1 MHASIGEQ
9 VGGLL
14 ELSLLRQQSRWKE
27 RVEGLRNLVDSLQPN
42 YKGMK
47 GWRMH
52 WDMQLFKVLEHQYQL
67 GLEGLHQDLPQIKCD
82 LEFKSRRL
90 QLRPALEELR
100 TEFYREIKKFISIPT
115 GFKGLGYF
123 EEGAA
128 GKHKVGDIG
137 EI

>member
-52 WDMQLFKVLEHQYQL
+52 WDMQARAS
-67 GLEGLHQDLPQIKCD
+67 P
-82 LEFKSRRL
+82 
-90 QLRPALEELR
+90 PA
-100 TEFYREIKKFISIPT
+100 TPATPATPAS
-115 GFKGLGYF
+115 
-123 EEGAA
+123 
-128 GKHKVGDIG
+128 D
-137 EI
+137 